1 MNLLEK
7 LLDHLHIEVVTPGGF
22 SQQFEVASR
31 YNPFLSDRGD
41 TLSGAKRVWL
51 FVEIRVCSQLLFH
64 HTRHIHLYF
73 VYLKAYYFNTGS
85 LLFERSPKILYIFR
99 GYWASTGVY
108 WKQFFESIGEL
119 DSWGSVNNPQLAG
132 LLRQVVAACSASW
145 SNRTL
150 LMLSPSP
157 FTSRPTHGALFRNS
171 SPSTSAVGFE
181 PTRKYFSS
189 NQGVFPLKRHS
200 CDMSI

>member
-64 HTRHIHLYF
+64 HTRHIHTSSISRLIIPTPALCSSSDLQRF
-73 VYLKAYYFNTGS
+73 F
-85 LLFERSPKILYIFR
+85 IF
-99 GYWASTGVY
+99 SGVTELVLECI
-108 WKQFFESIGEL
+108 ESSFL
-119 DSWGSVNNPQLAG
+119 RVLANLTPG
-132 LLRQVVAACSASW
+132 ARLTTLNWRAFCDRWWRRVAP
-145 SNRTL
+145 RD
-150 LMLSPSP
+150 PIV
-157 FTSRPTHGALFRNS
+157 H
-171 SPSTSAVGFE
+171 
-181 PTRKYFSS
+181 Y
-189 NQGVFPLKRHS
+189 S
-200 CDMSI
+200 C